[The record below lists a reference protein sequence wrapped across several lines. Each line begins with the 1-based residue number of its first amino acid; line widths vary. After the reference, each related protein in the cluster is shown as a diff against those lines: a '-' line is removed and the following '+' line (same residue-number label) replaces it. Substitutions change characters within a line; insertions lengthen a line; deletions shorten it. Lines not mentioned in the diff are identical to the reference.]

1 MKRFLSLSQVSAD
14 DERRSTNEPELEG
27 MAGALAKALA
37 ARSAHIQVS
46 GEVKSSCKKCNPIG
60 KKSRI

>member
-1 MKRFLSLSQVSAD
+1 MNRFLSLSQVSAD

-46 GEVKSSCKKCNPIG
+46 GEFKDSCKF
-60 KKSRI
+60 S